1 MRKYRFSEQV
11 KQRIAHELKQGG
23 IEQFT
28 DEVLKHLPDIE
39 QRHTEA
45 QASTRFSVVK
55 IEVNNREYEVEYDS
69 RADYASAE
77 NTPRIAV
84 LKFGNLQIW
93 RHDVE
98 ERMCYRVFDLATHQ
112 TNLRFL

>member
-11 KQRIAHELKQGG
+11 KQRIAQELKQGG

-45 QASTRFSVVK
+45 QTSAGFCVVK
-55 IEVNNREYEVEYDS
+55 IQVNNKEYEVEYDS
-69 RADYASAE
+69 RADYASLE
-77 NTPRIAV
+77 NTPRLAV

-93 RHDVE
+93 RRDEE
-98 ERMCYRVFDLATHQ
+98 ERMCYRVFDLARRQ

>member
-11 KQRIAHELKQGG
+11 KQRIAQELKQGG

-69 RADYASAE
+69 RADYASLE
-77 NTPRIAV
+77 NTPRLAV

-93 RHDVE
+93 RCDEE
-98 ERMCYRVFDLATHQ
+98 ERMCYRVFDLARRQ